1 MENGSSLDLM
11 KGYNAIRHDYEH
23 LVEFLV
29 VDVASPKGDAFIRIH
44 KATLGSAVYYS
55 GDGNKI

>member
-1 MENGSSLDLM
+1 M

-29 VDVASPKGDAFIRIH
+29 ADVASPKGDAFIRIH

>member
-29 VDVASPKGDAFIRIH
+29 ADVASPKGDAFIRIH